1 MSKEYEIKVLDAPKA
16 DDTRDKS
23 ENPNLSWIYS
33 KGGVPV
39 NDFDRQDL
47 KEKESIKALEY
58 KKWWETLTEQ
68 EQFAVNR
75 ETTAGEGRPDTMTV
89 EEWNTLPK
97 WKKAWYRGLDQG
109 SQDAGFYKDVSVG
122 AAIGVKNALVNA
134 FSLPLEMANVI
145 NDTDAAKNFND
156 WVASVDPLQPENST
170 QALVSIFAQYGVP
183 SIAVLNWMNKFK
195 KAPGFWNALGRY
207 VRNIGTVGVTDAIV
221 SGPGDINLATA
232 FGDNYPVPFEQL
244 LTIHENDPS
253 LVKRA
258 KIGSE
263 MIYVGPLVDT
273 ALMIGGGLYKG
284 SKFIFGNSD
293 TGKKIEYT
301 DINGVEQSF
310 YTSERTFNAVS
321 KILNDMS
328 EPRSLEEI
336 EATLKVFQ
344 NSGIIPPTGAAS
356 GTESLIH
363 LQNLFSGGNYSDVTL
378 KNLLAMNENVDTL
391 LKQMGLADG
400 INSKFL
406 SSTIQ
411 KSYDDITAKIA
422 QKENTI
428 KSLKDEQTGT
438 VSEAKTKLQENES
451 ILNREL
457 TELKEQR
464 KNIEID
470 INNQYVNDFNAAK
483 DEVLAYLNKVGQYD
497 PGTMNQLA
505 HSLDEELINQFTYL
519 TYYKNQLYKNIDV
532 DPTTGTKIVHNIK
545 NFDIGDKDSV
555 FSFFKKDVKDFT
567 KKRRYDDTVA
577 GRIPSYLTKE
587 LNLLISPKNKDPLT
601 ITRLEELRS
610 TFTRA
615 YKEAI
620 DNNDTLLATRIQ
632 ESKYKIFENLYN
644 NIGKSKNPAAVGM
657 ADRAQSASNWFKNE
671 YAPRFEEGI
680 GSMWAEAFKKRKSGS
695 LFSSSPEQSPLYFI
709 MNDGRGKTINN
720 SSESGINQL
729 ENILNRPKDELNKD
743 LIAPIADPLNPN
755 KILNVAD
762 KENAVKI
769 VENFFAAQIAKSL
782 QGQTNPTNAMKIL
795 DKMLE
800 DYYPILQKYPN
811 IAKQINEYKDT
822 IKLKYA
828 DQIQTKS
835 TLDASNKFEKEET
848 IKQLNNKKT
857 LIDEFKTKEKT
868 NIESITADFK
878 TKIEIASDELKLL
891 QNEKNANLNLFS
903 FFIDDSAVGAV
914 SKAMD
919 SPNPEEALA
928 LIRQK
933 VVDINIPEVTKGL
946 DEAISQ
952 WLSTQIHN
960 PSLKIPTSANVKYE
974 GMKFEVDLVGLDAI
988 LSNPNKVKALEAAG
1002 WGADE
1007 IATLIKFSDQLSILE
1022 RSNIGARSG
1031 RTKSNILDEEQ
1042 YGRKAKIL
1050 AASIYGI
1057 VKGRGIMALMNLVGG
1072 ALGISPMKAQT
1083 MLLQDAMTHPELAK
1097 IMMMNETE
1105 QSLKLLNTYILN
1117 NYGNVPDTM
1126 AEFTEDEPRE
1136 YRIQEINQFNVEP
1149 DNIEPVSQMNILPDP
1164 VNVNVP
1170 TVNNASRLASTN
1182 FMAPLNANTGA
1193 INPNTMAKGS
1203 ALFSGPREIT
1213 FAAQGGIMNA
1223 RKQIQ
1228 RVA

>member
-1 MSKEYEIKVLDAPKA
+1 MTKEYEIKVLDAPKP
-16 DDTRDKS
+16 DEKIDKS
-23 ENPNLSWIYS
+23 EDPNLSWIY
-33 KGGVPV
+33 KNGGVPV

-47 KEKESIKALEY
+47 KEKESISALEY

-89 EEWNTLPK
+89 EEWNTLPM
-97 WKKAWYRGLDQG
+97 WKKAWYQGLELRDQR
-109 SQDAGFYKDVSVG
+109 SLKEEDVVAGAV
-122 AAIGVKNALVNA
+122 IGVKEALVNG
-134 FSLPLEMANVI
+134 FSLPLELADAIVG
-145 NDTDAAKNFND
+145 TEAAKNFND
-156 WVASVDPLQPENST
+156 WIDSVDPLQPQNSA

-183 SIAVLNWMNKFK
+183 SVTVMGWMNKFK
-195 KAPGFWNALGRY
+195 KLPGFWKALKRY
-207 VRNIGTVGVTDAIV
+207 SRNIGAVGVTDAIV
-221 SGPGDINLATA
+221 SGPGDTNLATA
-232 FGDNYPVPFEQL
+232 FGSNYPIPLEQF
-244 LTIHENDPS
+244 LTIHEDDSS

-258 KIGSE
+258 KIGAE
-263 MIYVGPLVDT
+263 MVYVGPLVDV
-273 ALMIGGGLYKG
+273 ALMIGGGLFKG
-284 SKFIFGNSD
+284 GKFLFGNAD
-293 TGKKIEYT
+293 TGKEIKYT
-301 DINGVEQSF
+301 DINGVEQTF
-310 YTSERTFNAVS
+310 YTNERTFNAVS

-328 EPRSLEEI
+328 GARSLEEI
-336 EATLKVFQ
+336 EATLKLFQ

-356 GTESLIH
+356 GTEGLIH
-363 LQNLFSGGNYSDVTL
+363 LQKLFSGGQYSDVTL

-438 VSEAKTKLQENES
+438 LSEAKVKLQENQS
-451 ILNREL
+451 VLDREL
-457 TELKEQR
+457 KELKEQR
-464 KNIEID
+464 RNIEIE

-497 PGTMNQLA
+497 AGTMNQLA

-532 DPTTGTKIVHNIK
+532 DPNTGTKIVHDIK

-587 LNLLISPKNKDPLT
+587 LNLLTSPKNKDPLT
-601 ITRLEELRS
+601 LTRLEELRS

-620 DNNDTLLATRIQ
+620 DNNDTLLANRIQ
-632 ESKYKIFENLYN
+632 EAKYKIFENLYN
-644 NIGKSKNPAAVGM
+644 NIGKSDNSAAIGM
-657 ADRAQSASNWFKNE
+657 AERAQSASNWFKNE

-695 LFSSSPEQSPLYFI
+695 VFSSSPEQSPLYFI
-709 MNDGRGKTINN
+709 MNDGKGKTINN

-729 ENILNRPKDELNKD
+729 ENILNRPKDELNND
-743 LIAPIADPLNPN
+743 LIAPIVDPLNPN
-755 KILNVAD
+755 KVLNVAD

-782 QGQTNPTNAMKIL
+782 QGQSNPTNAMKIL

-822 IKLKYA
+822 IKAKYG

-835 TLDASNKFEKEET
+835 TLDASNKLEKEET
-848 IKQLNNKKT
+848 IKQLNEKRS
-857 LIDEFKTKEKT
+857 LIDEFKAKEQA
-868 NIESITADFK
+868 NIDAINADFK

-903 FFIDDSAVGAV
+903 FFIDDSAVGAI

-919 SPNPEEALA
+919 GPNPEEALA
-928 LIRQK
+928 AIRQQ

-946 DEAISQ
+946 DEAIAQ

-960 PSLKIPTSANVKYE
+960 PRLKIPTSANVKYE
-974 GMKFEVDLVGLDAI
+974 GFKFEVELEGLDNI
-988 LSNPNKVKALEAAG
+988 LSNPEKVKALEAAG

-1007 IATLIKFSDQLSILE
+1007 IATLNKFSEQLSILE
-1022 RSNIGARSG
+1022 RSNLSAKSG
-1031 RTKSNILDEEQ
+1031 RTKANILDEEQ
-1042 YGRKAKIL
+1042 IGRKTQIL

-1057 VKGRGIMALMNLVGG
+1057 VKGRGIMALMNLMGG

-1097 IMMMNETE
+1097 ILMMNETDE
-1105 QSLKLLNTYILN
+1105 SLKLLNTYILN

-1126 AEFTEDEPRE
+1126 AEFTEEEPRE
-1136 YRIQEINQFNVEP
+1136 YRIQEINQYNV
-1149 DNIEPVSQMNILPDP
+1149 EPVSQMNILPDP

-1170 TVNNASRLASTN
+1170 TVNDASRLASAN
-1182 FMAPLNANTGA
+1182 FMAPLNANTGPM
-1193 INPNTMAKGS
+1193 NMDTMQRGQ

-1223 RKQIQ
+1223 RKPMQ
-1228 RVA
+1228 RVI